1 MIDRR
6 QIYFPVQAPADATWP
21 TWYLAAWLTVPN
33 HVRRP
38 WLQILLHGAGYDHRY
53 WDWPAEPERHSY
65 VTWAVDNG
73 IATLNVDRVGSGTSS
88 HPPGRENN
96 VFAQAD
102 VLHQIIDSARC
113 GLDTAPQF
121 SQIVTIGHSLG
132 SLIAGLEAAEHG
144 NVDAAVLTGYFPL
157 DGRASRTDEV
167 VEAAFMP
174 AVEALPALHGLVDDD
189 YRAARSRDIMLFK
202 SDASREVLAM
212 DDLIKGTTTRGELR
226 DTRATGSSIRASQV
240 PTLVVAGQHD
250 PLLVDRRVDQDAHDT
265 ARRAAEACSEQ
276 FDFVVVDAAGHNLN
290 LQRNCHDFYE
300 QMNEWLG
307 ARLEG

>member
-1 MIDRR
+1 VIDRL
-6 QIYFPVQAPADATWP
+6 QTFFSVQAPADATWP
-21 TWYLAAWLTVPN
+21 TWHVAAWLTVPD
-33 HVRRP
+33 VLRRP

-65 VTWAVDNG
+65 VTWAAENG
-73 IATLNVDRVGSGTSS
+73 IATLNLDRVGSGTSS

-102 VLHQIIDSARC
+102 VLRQIVDTARR
-113 GLDTAPQF
+113 GLECAPQF
-121 SQIVTIGHSLG
+121 SRVITVGHSLG
-132 SLIAGLEAAEHG
+132 SLIGGLEAAEHG
-144 NVDAAVLTGYFPL
+144 NVDAVVLTGYFPL

-174 AVEALPALHGLVDDD
+174 AVDALPALHGLVDDD

-202 SDASREVLAM
+202 SDAASDVLAM

-226 DTRATGSSIRASQV
+226 DTRATGSSIRASEV

-265 ARRAAEACSEQ
+265 ARRAAQACPAH
-276 FDFVVVDAAGHNLN
+276 FNFHVVDAAGHNLN
-290 LQRNCHDFYE
+290 LQRNCHEFYR
-300 QMNEWLG
+300 QMNDWLG
-307 ARLEG
+307 SHLGE